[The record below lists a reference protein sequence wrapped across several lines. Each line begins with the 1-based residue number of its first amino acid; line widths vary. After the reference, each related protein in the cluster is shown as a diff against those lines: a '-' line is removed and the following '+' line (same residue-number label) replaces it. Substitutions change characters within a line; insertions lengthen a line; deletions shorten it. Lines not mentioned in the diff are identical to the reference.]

1 MYKVSLMDH
10 SDLKEAYE
18 IEKQTNPSPWSKE
31 NFFSSYEVGHKSLVC
46 RIDNIIV
53 GFIIFSVINK
63 EIHLLNIAV
72 HTEHQKKG
80 IGSLLMET
88 MLKQA
93 SVMGVLKVYLE
104 VRSKNEKAILFY
116 KKYNFI
122 KDAVRVNYYTGE
134 NSDDAVLMSLAIQL

>member
-10 SDLKEAYE
+10 SDLKEVYE

-46 RIDNIIV
+46 KIDNIIV
-53 GFIIFSVINK
+53 GFIIFSLINK
-63 EIHLLNIAV
+63 EIHLLNLAV

-93 SVMGVLKVYLE
+93 SAMGVLKVYLE

-122 KDAVRVNYYTGE
+122 KDAVRVNYYTGK
-134 NSDDAVLMSLAIQL
+134 NSDDAVLMSLAI

>member
-10 SDLKEAYE
+10 SDLKDVYE

-46 RIDNIIV
+46 KIDNIIV

-93 SVMGVLKVYLE
+93 SVMGVSKVYLE

-122 KDAVRVNYYTGE
+122 KDAVRVNYYTGK
-134 NSDDAVLMSLAIQL
+134 NSDDAVLMSLAI

>member
-31 NFFSSYEVGHKSLVC
+31 NFFSSYEAGHKSLVC

-53 GFIIFSVINK
+53 GFIIFSVIKK

-72 HTEHQKKG
+72 HIEHQKKG

-93 SVMGVLKVYLE
+93 SVMGVSKVYLE

-122 KDAVRVNYYTGE
+122 KDAVRVNYYTGK
-134 NSDDAVLMSLAIQL
+134 NSDDAVLMSLAI

>member
-10 SDLKEAYE
+10 SDLKEVYE

-46 RIDNIIV
+46 RIDNVIV

-63 EIHLLNIAV
+63 EMHLLNIAV

-122 KDAVRVNYYTGE
+122 KDAVRVNYYTGK
-134 NSDDAVLMSLAIQL
+134 NSDDAVLMSLAI

>member
-18 IEKQTNPSPWSKE
+18 IEKQTNPCPWSKE

-46 RIDNIIV
+46 RINNVIV

-134 NSDDAVLMSLAIQL
+134 NSDDAVLMSLAI